1 MSRRAW
7 LVLLLAGAGLCGLW
21 TVAAGKDVNWDLLN
35 YHYYLPYEWLT
46 GRLSR
51 DYFAASAQ
59 GYLNPVGHLP
69 FYAMVALGWHSVVAS
84 IALAAFHG
92 LNIALLYRIAWT
104 LFEHRP
110 PRERHV
116 LCFLAAALGAASAV
130 FAATVGSSFLEPLL
144 SVPMLAGL
152 LLLLP
157 GDAASA
163 VRRGLFAGLLFG
175 AAAALPYSNAI
186 FALAALP
193 LAFSAARN
201 SGWTWRGA
209 LAYCCGGVLA
219 MAALAGPW
227 MVAVGRE
234 LGNPLFPFMN
244 GWFRSPHAPAVN
256 MAAGRFAIENIG
268 AAMAFPID
276 LVTPDRMLYAEIT
289 APDLRFAA
297 LLLAALALPVVAL
310 WKRQG
315 ARAAALRGADWRLL
329 GFFAASYV
337 LWLATSANGRYGLL
351 VLLLAGVCLARLA
364 ERVLPL
370 GAARIALGVL
380 LIAQVVACFM
390 VSAPRW
396 FIADRW
402 SRQWLP
408 FVPAERALREPALYL
423 TVETLPMAAVVPF
436 VHPDSSFVNLRGQYS
451 VPPGAPR
458 LEALF
463 ARHPGHVRAL
473 GRYLRLREDGR
484 PRVEVVDAYDSTFIR
499 YGYRI
504 DESDCFAIDWRPDD
518 DDVLS
523 RAANWLARQPES
535 HAAVLSL
542 GSCALRPARRDPLE
556 VEAER
561 QVTVAFDRIERACPA
576 LFRGQT
582 ALTESLGG
590 EWMRNYP
597 ALDARLETQAG
608 NVIFDRYLV
617 LRYFH
622 FGSLAAWQRGEGAL
636 PDACR

>member
-1 MSRRAW
+1 
-7 LVLLLAGAGLCGLW
+7 
-21 TVAAGKDVNWDLLN
+21 
-35 YHYYLPYEWLT
+35 
-46 GRLSR
+46 
-51 DYFAASAQ
+51 
-59 GYLNPVGHLP
+59 
-69 FYAMVALGWHSVVAS
+69 MVALGWHSVVAS
-84 IALAAFHG
+84 VVLAAFHG
-92 LNIALLYRIAWT
+92 LNIALLYWIAWT

-152 LLLLP
+152 LLLLA
-157 GDAASA
+157 GDDASV

-175 AAAALPYSNAI
+175 AAAALKYSNAI

-193 LAFSAARN
+193 LAFIAGRN
-201 SGWTWRGA
+201 ATATWRGA
-209 LAYCCGGVLA
+209 IAYCSGGVLA
-219 MAALAGPW
+219 TAALAGPW
-227 MVAVGRE
+227 MVTVGRE

-256 MAAGRFAIENIG
+256 MAAGRFAIESIG
-268 AAMAFPID
+268 AALAFPID

-297 LLLAALALPVVAL
+297 LLLAALALPVVAFL
-310 WKRQG
+310 RRQG
-315 ARAAALRGADWRLL
+315 AHAAALRGADWRLL

-337 LWLATSANGRYGLL
+337 LWLATSANGRYGLV
-351 VLLLAGVCLARLA
+351 VLLLAGVCLVRLA

-370 GAARIALGVL
+370 GAARIALVVL
-380 LIAQVVACFM
+380 LVAQVAACFM

-436 VHPDSSFVNLRGQYS
+436 VNPDSSFVNLRGQYS
-451 VPPGAPR
+451 VPPRAPR

-463 ARHPGHVRAL
+463 ARHQGHVRAL
-473 GRYLRLREDGR
+473 GRYLQLRDDGR

-504 DESDCFAIDWRPDD
+504 DDSDCFAIDWRPDD

-523 RAANWLARQPES
+523 TAANWLARQPES
-535 HAAVLSL
+535 HAAALSL

-561 QVTVAFDRIERACPA
+561 QATVAFDRIERACPA

-582 ALTESLGG
+582 GLTESLGS

-597 ALDARLETQAG
+597 ALDARLETQGG

-622 FGSLAAWQRGEGAL
+622 FGSLAAWQRGEGSL
-636 PDACR
+636 PEACR